1 MYRGLVLSRGFEQL
15 LGALGEPLDICG
27 EHFNYMKLFK
37 RNMGTVDHA
46 VKMPCIDMSNVQCV
60 DGGMILNAL
69 NKFE

>member
-1 MYRGLVLSRGFEQL
+1 MHRASRTREGYFKV
-15 LGALGEPLDICG
+15 
-27 EHFNYMKLFK
+27 HSKLFK
-37 RNMGTVDHA
+37 KNMGTVDHA